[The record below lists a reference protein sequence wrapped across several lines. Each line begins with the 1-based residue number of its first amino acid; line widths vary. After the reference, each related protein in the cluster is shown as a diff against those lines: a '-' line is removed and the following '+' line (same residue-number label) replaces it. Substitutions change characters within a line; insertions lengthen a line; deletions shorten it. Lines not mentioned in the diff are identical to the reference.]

1 MRHTA
6 HVEPRAYLDDLA
18 GEGARLAAAARSAGM
33 AAPVPTCPGWH
44 VADLLVHTARVFR
57 HKTYV
62 LERHLQERPTG
73 DGWQV
78 DDPAPAEAP
87 DFFDVELRALLDA
100 LRGADPDEEVWT
112 FAPANRTVGFWCRR
126 MAHEAVIHRVDAETA
141 AGIAGLVRP
150 ELAVDGVDE
159 VLDLFL
165 APRVVAA
172 VLAEPAATVHLH
184 ATDLPGEWLVRL
196 GPDGLRVERGHAK
209 GDAAVRGTA
218 SELLLWLWGRRP
230 LDGLEVFGEEQ
241 AAVRLRAAAATV
253 T

>member
-6 HVEPRAYLDDLA
+6 HVEPGAYLDDLA
-18 GEGARLAAAARSAGM
+18 DEGARLAAAARSAGM
-33 AAPVPTCPGWH
+33 AAPVPTCPGWQ

-62 LERHLQERPTG
+62 LEHHLQERPTG

-78 DDPAPAEAP
+78 DDPVPADASA
-87 DFFDVELRALLDA
+87 FFDAELRALLDA
-100 LRGADPDEEVWT
+100 LRAADPATQVWT
-112 FAPANRTVGFWCRR
+112 FAPADRTVGFWCRR
-126 MAHEAVIHRVDAETA
+126 MAHETAIHRVDAEA
-141 AGIAGLVRP
+141 AGGVPGPVRP

-165 APRVVAA
+165 APRVGAGA
-172 VLAEPAATVHLH
+172 LGEPGATVHLH
-184 ATDLPGEWLVRL
+184 ATDVPGEWLVRL

-218 SELLLWLWGRRP
+218 SELLLWLWGRLP
-230 LDGLEVFGEEQ
+230 IQALEVFGEEQ
-241 AAVRLRAAAATV
+241 AAARLRAAAATV